1 MSRLAICDRCGAEM
15 GDSFEMPHTRLSR
28 HLRSSVHFFYEG
40 DLCDDCIDEVVSFIK
55 DKPISD
61 NPANKILAQVL
72 ATLRT
77 SYIGA
82 DPAVYQVIRL
92 IEAALSEEEVQHAAH
107 TTASTLED
115 R

>member
-15 GDSFEMPHTRLSR
+15 GDSFEMPLTRFSR

-40 DLCDDCIDEVVSFIK
+40 DLCDDCIDEIISFIK

-61 NPANKILAQVL
+61 K
-72 ATLRT
+72 
-77 SYIGA
+77 
-82 DPAVYQVIRL
+82 
-92 IEAALSEEEVQHAAH
+92 EVRHASDTA
-107 TTASTLED
+107 ASTLED